1 VIVKLTAFILSD
13 KGFTATPG
21 KLENMSSN
29 SEGTRP
35 GVVEGRG
42 PPETTCSDEELQIHQ
57 KAVLKKMMA
66 DSYESGK
73 TVEIFGLVGQR
84 CPSDPRVYFLYRPEY
99 GIEDGEKDDLLAD
112 FVDAVNVEAVKS
124 ISELA
129 KVIIGLS
136 HRADA
141 EYSPRNRI
149 SEEESESEN
158 HSSPTFH

>member
-1 VIVKLTAFILSD
+1 
-13 KGFTATPG
+13 
-21 KLENMSSN
+21 MSSKDD
-29 SEGTRP
+29 STRP
-35 GVVEGRG
+35 GVIEAQG
-42 PPETTCSDEELQIHQ
+42 PPESTCSEEELEIHQ
-57 KAVLKKMMA
+57 EAALKKMIA

-73 TVEIFGLVGQR
+73 TVEIFGLVAQR

-99 GIEDGEKDDLLAD
+99 GIEGGEKDDLLAD

-124 ISELA
+124 MSELA
-129 KVIIGLS
+129 KVIVGLA

-149 SEEESESEN
+149 DTEEGESGP